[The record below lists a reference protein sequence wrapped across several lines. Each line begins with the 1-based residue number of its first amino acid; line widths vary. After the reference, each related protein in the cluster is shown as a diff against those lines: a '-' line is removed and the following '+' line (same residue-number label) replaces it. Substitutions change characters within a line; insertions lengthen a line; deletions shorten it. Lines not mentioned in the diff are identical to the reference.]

1 MIKLFTGRFG
11 WFLLLLLGSVAALAQ
26 PTTPL
31 PATKA
36 TLEGDW
42 KGPLTVPGG
51 ALPLAITV
59 TELANGT
66 RFAVLNVPAQRINR
80 SLLTVDLKAD
90 TIIFD
95 SQELGCSYV
104 CRRSADGQQLQGQWR
119 QQGFQPTPLTLQF
132 TPLPPQPKTAFKF
145 PPPYRIEEVS
155 FTSAH
160 DNTKLAGTLTVPSG
174 EGPFPAVLLV
184 SDLGPQDRD
193 ASQGEYKLFGAMAD
207 YLTRH
212 GVAVLRLDDRGV
224 GQSGGDWR
232 TATPLDLLKDAQT
245 AMNFLRSRPR
255 IDIAQ
260 LGVIGVGAGANVA
273 LETATLP
280 LGPAYVVALAGA
292 GLPGY
297 EVMAQRP
304 MLGFLKAGEADTAQ
318 DNAARRR
325 YQQQQAT
332 LEKVAELRTKG
343 ANSAQLDTYTGQQ
356 QMRQRAADKKQLDA
370 RYKRQRPMMEIV
382 RHTADQGQAQAILL
396 NMIRQQQPDLPA
408 EQAQAI
414 VGDMTAPGYRAY
426 LDYVPTA
433 SLGQTRGSLLV
444 LHGTDDQQLQPSNL
458 AALEKALRDNKRAQF
473 RRLEGYNHS
482 WQAPISEWPL
492 INGQPQPVLSPQV
505 QLLILEWIRKQ
516 AKG

>member
-1 MIKLFTGRFG
+1 MNKLFASGFV
-11 WFLLLLLGSVAALAQ
+11 WLLLLLLLARLGAAQ
-26 PTTPL
+26 TL
-31 PATKA
+31 PAAKTS
-36 TLEGDW
+36 LEGEW
-42 KGPLTVPGG
+42 KGPLPVPGG
-51 ALPLAITV
+51 SLPLSITV

-66 RFAVLNVPAQRINR
+66 RFAVLSVPAQRINR
-80 SLLTVDLKAD
+80 ALLTVDLKAD
-90 TIIFD
+90 TVIFD

-104 CRRSADGQQLQGQWR
+104 CLRSADGQQLQGQWR
-119 QQGFQPTPLTLQF
+119 QQGFQPVGLTLQF

-145 PPPYRIEEVS
+145 PPPYRVEEVS

-160 DNTKLAGTLTVPSG
+160 DNTRLAGTLTVPSG

-193 ASQGEYKLFGAMAD
+193 ATQGEYKLFGAMAD

-232 TATPLDLLKDAQT
+232 TATPLDLLKDTQVAL
-245 AMNFLRSRPR
+245 NFLRTRPR

-260 LGVIGVGAGANVA
+260 LGIIGVGTGANLA
-273 LETATLP
+273 LEAAAQP
-280 LGPAYVVALAGA
+280 LGPAYVVTLAGT

-318 DNAARRR
+318 DNATRRR
-325 YQQQQAT
+325 FRLQQAT
-332 LEKVAELRTKG
+332 SEKVAELRAKG
-343 ANSAQLDTYTGQQ
+343 ANSAQIDTYVGQQ

-396 NMIRQQQPDLPA
+396 NMLRQQQPDLPA

-414 VGDMTAPGYRAY
+414 VTDMTAAGYRAY

-433 SLGQTRGSLLV
+433 NLAQLRGSLLL
-444 LHGTDDQQLQPSNL
+444 LHGSEDQQLQPANL
-458 AALEKALRDNKRAQF
+458 TALEKALKDNKRAQA
-473 RRLEGYNHS
+473 RRLDGFNHS
-482 WQAPISEWPL
+482 WQAPMAEWPL
-492 INGQPQPVLSPQV
+492 INGQPQPVVSPQL

-516 AKG
+516 VKG